1 MKSAVQNAGSN
12 ATLRVCRP
20 ALFIGMA
27 LLAGLTLA
35 APSRAAAPEN
45 DPIKDAIRKMFDIAY
60 VPVQSPIIAKIFS
73 ASFYDVT
80 SKIKGGDMASKLRVA
95 RIGDRVVLLE
105 DTTTTHPMPVFLSTI
120 KKDFR
125 ITKDE
130 DAALFENTLDR
141 LFPVGGFGGDDSKH
155 KEIRRTKE
163 SVTFVRGAFFDKRK
177 GFILTLA
184 ADGSVTGVTY
194 SLDIKK

>member
-1 MKSAVQNAGSN
+1 
-12 ATLRVCRP
+12 
-20 ALFIGMA
+20 
-27 LLAGLTLA
+27 
-35 APSRAAAPEN
+35 
-45 DPIKDAIRKMFDIAY
+45 
-60 VPVQSPIIAKIFS
+60 
-73 ASFYDVT
+73 
-80 SKIKGGDMASKLRVA
+80 VA

-105 DTTTTHPMPVFLSTI
+105 DTTTTRPMPVFFSTI